1 MDDTRKEEDV
11 PSISEE
17 NWLQYFHNLHSNDPL
32 NPAQQWNCNELREN
46 EGHGQHSRPL
56 YFMITESEIPQA
68 AEKLKNNISPFSD
81 KIRNEMIK
89 ASLDALI
96 PVYEKLFN
104 SILNLGTMPQ
114 TWCGGLITPIYSL
127 RRRRSKLGKG
137 KGNRAQ
143 DHARGRK
150 EEGNACK
157 EAIVFAIPPTN

>member
-56 YFMITESEIPQA
+56 DFMITESEIPQA

-89 ASLDALI
+89 ASLDTLI

-114 TWCGGLITPIYSL
+114 TCCGGLITPIYSL

-143 DHARGRK
+143 DSRSR
-150 EEGNACK
+150 EEGGGERLQGRHCFSHPAY
-157 EAIVFAIPPTN
+157 